1 MSFKRD
7 GNDYNLLNSQRR
19 SRVNELFAETIPD
32 EEAQI
37 LSNGKLSCTVCH
49 YRPVFDTLSILQ
61 CHRQGR
67 KHLENAERNKMK
79 EKELKDLVL
88 KHQQKQSL
96 KTGATDGSLAP
107 EKCTSKLQLR
117 PYDRKPT
124 IDLSSTPTDN
134 INLPSFTSTHT
145 SKHTF
150 SSGVKSPYSHLA
162 EQNKE
167 TKPLRPYVKKQR
179 LPEKTVK
186 SSSLKL
192 SKVYGP
198 VQTKVKDQKP
208 NDHIQTKV
216 LEDRKVEWDKFSSQ
230 VQKKRRLL
238 PDTVER
244 TGPQSATKISESIPS
259 AEQQT
264 ISGSQEAS
272 KVVEKKELA
281 EKYWQL
287 SGSGWKKDW
296 VGNWIKD
303 ENAEFDSDEEPPDLL

>member
-19 SRVNELFAETIPD
+19 SRVNELLAENIPD

-49 YRPVFDTLSILQ
+49 YRPVFDTLNILQ

-79 EKELKDLVL
+79 KKELKELVL
-88 KHQQKQSL
+88 KHQQKQCL
-96 KTGATDGSLAP
+96 KTGATDGSVVP
-107 EKCTSKLQLR
+107 SKLQLR

-124 IDLSSTPTDN
+124 IDLSGTPADN
-134 INLPSFTSTHT
+134 VNLPSFTSTHT

-150 SSGVKSPYSHLA
+150 SSGVKSPYS
-162 EQNKE
+162 QNKE

-179 LPEKTVK
+179 LPGKTVK
-186 SSSLKL
+186 SSALKL

-198 VQTKVKDQKP
+198 VQTKVQDQKP

-216 LEDRKVEWDKFSSQ
+216 LEDRKVEWDIFSSQ
-230 VQKKRRLL
+230 VQRKRKLL
-238 PDTVER
+238 PDPAER
-244 TGPQSATKISESIPS
+244 TDPQSVTKISESVPS

-264 ISGSQEAS
+264 ILGSQEAS

-303 ENAEFDSDEEPPDLL
+303 EDAEFDSDEEPPDLP